1 MAALG
6 GYVYQIYQSALAWL
20 EATPDDQIWLEVSED
35 YLKVAKNGLEAVQ
48 VKETSECIT
57 INSKGVL
64 AAIDSYV
71 SLHLDNPKFNLSLRF
86 LSTSTIGREH
96 KIKDRLNGQAVLE
109 EWRRLA
115 TSGNLTE
122 FRALLSRKNLNERT
136 KKFIQDHDD
145 DTLRDSLLCKI
156 HFDSGSP
163 DSTKLRRLL
172 IGRLSEALI
181 PRGGVHSQAE
191 NCLALMVQKLLD
203 VATNPDRCDRFVD
216 KVALEEILEKVTQ
229 VVLSRAKVEARG
241 QLFQEMLAEEY
252 PTDSR
257 FPDMTELIPRPAKD
271 AQIPR
276 AIATRYNLMNH
287 VALSVR
293 KYGVCWI
300 HGGAGMGKTIAAR
313 VKAKAL
319 GGDWA
324 TINFRGKGDEF
335 VARVLEGIA
344 IKLSNAQ
351 IAGLIIDDFDSEL
364 PPNLVDNLSVLLAA
378 ADYSDIPVVITA
390 PREAPADVL
399 FDLKLN
405 IDVCVKVN
413 EFSEDDISEIL
424 RALEAN
430 STEWTKH
437 IHLVSGGGHPQLA
450 AAAIQSLQA
459 SEWPKS
465 EFTSCN
471 ALFVG
476 NPQIEQVRRRTRL
489 RLLGEM
495 PENSRHLLER
505 LSLKLGGFKR
515 DLALKLAQLYPPLT
529 DGGLTFDTLIGTWI
543 DQHTA
548 DRYYLSPLLSD
559 LAAKN
564 LSVAEQKA
572 THYAIAS
579 SLTEGNVLDGG
590 EVSAAMFSAL
600 FAGNEEVLQKL
611 CEIIFRADRDKME
624 MIAQHVD
631 SLTLMPTDQV
641 AHAGNAALSH
651 KLRGAQLLLISQKA
665 ISDIRFWDVYDRF
678 VMEGQAVHPVEHRS
692 LLDLI
697 IYGKLLLMKPK
708 QSLGGRFVRLIA
720 NFNDLLIG
728 KQLGISEDIKRHLA
742 LQKTEG
748 VDVASFMFQNHC
760 ECLKT
765 LSDLENVFEFLDQS
779 HADFRD
785 MLLTAYRHKDFDIGM
800 LVSCAW
806 QGEQETETINTNA
819 HSALFLRLE
828 RMASSWG
835 YLDLAAYCCKYQSTI
850 LNEYGSDKQGALDII
865 ERGLAE
871 YGATN
876 SGLVLEKAKVLYL
889 SGDHA
894 ASLSVANTLIESE
907 AALNPVEKTF
917 FGRQSAI
924 SAEIEGRYDLARQY
938 YLFASEAA
946 RLSKVENM
954 EPIYVG
960 LLADAAMASWLNGD
974 RDTCIRDFAAVL
986 GKVTRFPPERSL
998 RTAHCHEVVRRLLL
1012 WIKRDVTDKKKYNRD
1027 GEEPPIYP
1035 GCASQPEPPKDI
1047 AQQIRT
1053 PIEMA
1058 WYMLASIECY
1068 AELDVGIMK
1077 ILHSLLS
1084 NDDVYEGQIL
1094 IAPAK
1099 MHRALATL
1107 DTKLFDDAMSS
1118 LIAAEAFI
1126 ASRGGPQNFSD
1137 MKNVTIGMI
1146 PQATKVQ
1153 QVGLKDQAAHH
1164 ALLFAAMCIFGGQN
1178 SKIEELVAL
1187 CRGSSS
1193 FVVDSTVTD
1202 RLVSVGHVDG
1212 DYSRLAEL
1220 LYQASQA
1227 HRDPEKLS
1235 PLQLFEVSLKILQFA
1250 ERNQELKVVGK
1261 AICPWLAKRWE
1272 FAWERQRF
1280 RLNRPNLHEEQVK
1293 EALAN
1298 ASKPTVV
1305 AVIELL
1311 ASMLPL
1317 LSINNAT
1324 EMNGILTQMRSKT

>member
-1 MAALG
+1 MAALS

-20 EATPDDQIWLEVSED
+20 GATPDDQIWLEVSED
-35 YLKVAKNGLEAVQ
+35 YLKVAKNALEAVQ

-86 LSTSTIGREH
+86 LSTSTIGRER
-96 KIKDRLNGQAVLE
+96 KIEDRLNGQAVLE

-145 DTLRDSLLCKI
+145 DTLRVSLLCKI

-181 PRGGVHSQAE
+181 LRRGVHSQAE
-191 NCLALMVQKLLD
+191 TCLAKMVQKLLE
-203 VATNPDRCDRFVD
+203 VATNPHRYDRFVD
-216 KVALEEILEKVTQ
+216 KVALEDILEKATQ
-229 VVLSRAKVEARG
+229 VVQSRAQFETRE
-241 QLFQEMLAEEY
+241 QLLQGMLPKAFS
-252 PTDSR
+252 TDSR
-257 FPDMTELIPRPAKD
+257 FSDTTELIPRPAKD

-276 AIATRYNLMNH
+276 AIAARHNLMDH

-313 VKAKAL
+313 ANAKAL

-324 TINFRGKGDEF
+324 TINFRDKRDEF
-335 VARVLEGIA
+335 VVRVLEGIA
-344 IKLSNAQ
+344 VKLSSAQ

-364 PPNLVDNLSVLLAA
+364 PPNLVDSLSVLLTAA
-378 ADYSDIPVVITA
+378 VYSAIPVVITA
-390 PREAPADVL
+390 PREAPANVL
-399 FDLKLN
+399 FDLNLN

-424 RALEAN
+424 RALGVN
-430 STEWTKH
+430 STEWTKY

-476 NPQIEQVRRRTRL
+476 NPQIEQVRLQTRL
-489 RLLGEM
+489 RLLREM

-515 DLALKLAQLYPPLT
+515 DLALKLTQLDPPLRN
-529 DGGLTFDTLIGTWI
+529 GGPTFDTLIGTWI
-543 DQHTA
+543 DQHAA
-548 DRYYLSPLLSD
+548 DRFFLSPLLSD
-559 LAAKN
+559 LAARN
-564 LSVAEQKA
+564 LSVADQKA
-572 THYAIAS
+572 IHYAIAS

-590 EVSAAMFSAL
+590 EVNAAMFSAQ
-600 FAGNEEVLQKL
+600 FAGNEEIMQNL
-611 CEIIFRADRDKME
+611 CGTIFRADHDEME
-624 MIAQHVD
+624 MIAQHMV

-641 AHAGNAALSH
+641 AYAGNAALSH
-651 KLRGAQLLLISQKA
+651 MLRGTQLLLISQKA
-665 ISDIRFWDVYDRF
+665 SSGIRFWDVYDRF
-678 VMEGQAVHPVEHRS
+678 VMEGRAAHPVEHRS
-692 LLDLI
+692 QLDLL
-697 IYGKLLLMKPK
+697 IYVKLLLMKPK

-720 NFNDLLIG
+720 NFNDFLIG

-742 LQKTEG
+742 LQRKDG

-765 LSDLENVFEFLDQS
+765 LNDIEYVFEFLDQS
-779 HADFRD
+779 QANFRD
-785 MLLTAYRHKDFDIGM
+785 KLIAAYRHKDMDIGM
-800 LVSCAW
+800 LVSSAW
-806 QGEQETETINTNA
+806 LGEQETETIDANA
-819 HSALFLRLE
+819 HAALFLRLE
-828 RMASSWG
+828 KMASSWG
-835 YLDLAAYCCKYQSTI
+835 YFDLAAYCCKYQATI

-865 ERGLAE
+865 ERGLVE

-876 SGLVLEKAKVLYL
+876 SGLVREKATVLYL

-894 ASLSVANTLIESE
+894 ASLSVANMLIESD

-917 FGRQSAI
+917 FGRQAAI
-924 SAEIEGRYDLARQY
+924 SAENEGRYDLARQY

-946 RLSKVENM
+946 RLSKIENM

-974 RDTCIRDFAAVL
+974 RETCIRDFAAVL
-986 GKVTRFPPERSL
+986 GQVTTFPPERSL
-998 RTAHCHEVVRRLLL
+998 RTAHCHAVVRHILL
-1012 WIKRDVTDKKKYNRD
+1012 WIEWDVKDKKKYNRD
-1027 GEEPPIYP
+1027 GEEPHIYP
-1035 GCASQPEPPKDI
+1035 GCASQPEPHKDI

-1068 AELDVGIMK
+1068 TELDVGIMK

-1099 MHRALATL
+1099 IHRALATL
-1107 DTKLFDDAMSS
+1107 DIKLFDDAMSS
-1118 LIAAEAFI
+1118 LTAAGAFVV
-1126 ASRGGPQNFSD
+1126 SRGGPQNSFD
-1137 MKNVTIGMI
+1137 MENVTFGMI

-1153 QVGLKDQAAHH
+1153 QVGLKDQAADH